1 MRGSALKL
9 TGIFWARRF
18 GQTVRNTNEHLRLSI
33 WPEGPRDEILP
44 LTARGPRR
52 HAQQRGLTWQTAAR
66 TEAGRGRWAGGGGC
80 CCQHLWVRR
89 GLPVPLLLPLHPPDQ
104 AGSHPKLGSLLFKG
118 QPCYRCELALGET
131 PLHREIHGG
140 HTPLILW
147 GALGNRCWQVQHL
160 PTLRQQ
166 NSPTP
171 RQTSCT
177 PLGKFL
183 FMWLLCEL
191 LKASHSGRRKTPRKK
206 KKKPNTLRH
215 QSFLKWSFCFLW
227 ICHYCSMF
235 YFQVCRGTGQQISW
249 SCWGAQWRGQEKCSK
264 WDGLASGQGSAA
276 YPEGAGSP
284 DAVAVV
290 YVQELKHRE
299 LSGQNRAYSVNKDH
313 STHIWSHWNDFS
325 NPLPLMQE
333 VWSQLTMMHCYVLLP
348 GSMQLLH
355 DTMQDCALLK

>member
-206 KKKPNTLRH
+206 KKKAQRTQTPIIFKVEFLLFVDLSLLQHVLFSGLQRNW
-215 QSFLKWSFCFLW
+215 SADFLKLLGSTVKGTRKV
-227 ICHYCSMF
+227 
-235 YFQVCRGTGQQISW
+235 FQVRRAGFWPRICCLPRGGRESRCC
-249 SCWGAQWRGQEKCSK
+249 SCGLCAGAETQGVIRTEQSILSK
-264 WDGLASGQGSAA
+264 
-276 YPEGAGSP
+276 
-284 DAVAVV
+284 
-290 YVQELKHRE
+290 
-299 LSGQNRAYSVNKDH
+299 
-313 STHIWSHWNDFS
+313 
-325 NPLPLMQE
+325 
-333 VWSQLTMMHCYVLLP
+333 
-348 GSMQLLH
+348 
-355 DTMQDCALLK
+355 

>member
-1 MRGSALKL
+1 MGCSREPVLTGSASPHTQATKQPY
-9 TGIFWARRF
+9 TQADI
-18 GQTVRNTNEHLRLSI
+18 
-33 WPEGPRDEILP
+33 
-44 LTARGPRR
+44 
-52 HAQQRGLTWQTAAR
+52 
-66 TEAGRGRWAGGGGC
+66 
-80 CCQHLWVRR
+80 
-89 GLPVPLLLPLHPPDQ
+89 LHPTGKIPFHVTPMWT
-104 AGSHPKLGSLLFKG
+104 AKSFSL
-118 QPCYRCELALGET
+118 
-131 PLHREIHGG
+131 REEKN
-140 HTPLILW
+140 T
-147 GALGNRCWQVQHL
+147 
-160 PTLRQQ
+160 
-166 NSPTP
+166 
-171 RQTSCT
+171 
-177 PLGKFL
+177 K
-183 FMWLLCEL
+183 E
-191 LKASHSGRRKTPRKK
+191 K